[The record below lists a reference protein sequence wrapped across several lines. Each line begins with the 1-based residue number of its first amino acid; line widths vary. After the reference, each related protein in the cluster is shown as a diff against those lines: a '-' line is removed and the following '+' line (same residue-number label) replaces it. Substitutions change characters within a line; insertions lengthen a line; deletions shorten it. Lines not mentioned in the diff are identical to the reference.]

1 MQNEKRIRTR
11 HVNSI
16 YQDEDIKLP
25 LFRKHTSIT
34 SHTKV
39 YHNHFHLLHDLSK
52 LELLLYL
59 FLMNNL
65 DNNNCVTNSLSF
77 RLFFV
82 NCSDK
87 QYNDKSV
94 NGAFSNLARKEII
107 IRQSRGVYMFNPDY
121 AKKNSE
127 KNRKILIKIAQ
138 ETIRN
143 INTGQCWTE
152 TK

>member
-1 MQNEKRIRTR
+1 
-11 HVNSI
+11 
-16 YQDEDIKLP
+16 
-25 LFRKHTSIT
+25 
-34 SHTKV
+34 
-39 YHNHFHLLHDLSK
+39 
-52 LELLLYL
+52 
-59 FLMNNL
+59 MNNL

>member
-16 YQDEDIKLP
+16 HQDEDIKLP

-39 YHNHFHLLHDLSK
+39 YHNHFHLLSDLSK

-65 DNNNCVTNSLSF
+65 DNNNCVTNSLKF
-77 RLFFV
+77 RLFFC

-87 QYNDKSV
+87 QYNEKSV
-94 NGAFSNLARKEII
+94 NRAFGSLVNKEIL
-107 IRQSRGVYMFNPDY
+107 IRQNRGVYMFNPDY

-138 ETIRN
+138 ESIRN
-143 INTGQCWTE
+143 ITHNQCSTG